1 MSYASCHYN
10 YVNINQNQ
18 KEDLHRFETSIIDNY
33 KYYKRVENRS
43 RIRIVLTILIIS
55 FGVYGIYKSRDNK
68 IVIETLNNIP
78 LMISVIVFL
87 FYRIKSYYKNL
98 FKCRNYLKNLNKTLK
113 EFNLYL
119 DRTNLKLCIIG
130 NLRKEH

>member
-33 KYYKRVENRS
+33 KYYKRVENKS
-43 RIRIVLTILIIS
+43 RIRIILTILIIS
-55 FGVYGIYKSRDNK
+55 FILYGIYKSRDNK
-68 IVIETLNNIP
+68 IVIETMSNIP
-78 LMISVIVFL
+78 LMISVTVFL

-98 FKCRNYLKNLNKTLK
+98 FKSGNYIKNLNKTLK
-113 EFNLYL
+113 DFNLYL
-119 DRTNLKLCIIG
+119 DRKNLKLCIIG